1 MVDSTY
7 QLAPE
12 TQGGTFA
19 ERWNAERRLRTA
31 VRNALTVRIDTQ
43 CVDAVMQQFDQDAS
57 RQAEAHRL
65 AALHVACQ
73 AALTLGWV
81 WDSKRSIWPGE
92 ASIFRML
99 GGLAVRAGLSEHDV
113 MAALMSG
120 IDRAIATARSNMEND
135 SVPFRTW
142 LGVLDHLKSE
152 AEAFATEARKEL
164 RQGMESP
171 PPRDGDKAT
180 VLKQLLDGRLRGE
193 AVGAVAAAAG
203 LDASRE
209 HGVALLVHPGGFAA
223 PLEDAAR
230 DIEATIPGAVD
241 VGWGE
246 GLTAFRRVVFPAPTH
261 GRWIEARTNLHEIAT
276 KHGVLAIAPIQ
287 APPLGRLAET
297 CQATEPDLARVV
309 KGCGYTSG
317 IIDPARLGPAC
328 PAEGASPAPAEEWS
342 IEAPVVAVA

>member
-57 RQAEAHRL
+57 PQADAHRL

-113 MAALMSG
+113 MAALTSG
-120 IDRAIATARSNMEND
+120 IDRAIATARTNMEND

-171 PPRDGDKAT
+171 PPLGGDKAT
-180 VLKQLLDGRLRGE
+180 VLKQLLDGRLPGE

-209 HGVALLVHPGGFAA
+209 HGFALLVHPGGFAA

-230 DIEATIPGAVD
+230 DTEATLPGAVD
-241 VGWGE
+241 GGFGQ
-246 GLTAFRRVVFPAPTH
+246 GLTAFRRVVFPVLTH
-261 GRWIEARTNLHEIAT
+261 GRWIEARTNLHDIAT
-276 KHGVLAIAPIQ
+276 KHGILAVAPIQ
-287 APPLGRLAET
+287 AWTLGRLAEA
-297 CQATEPDLARVV
+297 CQATELDLARVV
-309 KGCGYTSG
+309 KGCGYKSG
-317 IIDPARLGPAC
+317 IIDPACAGPAC
-328 PAEGASPAPAEEWS
+328 AAEGVSPAPREEW
-342 IEAPVVAVA
+342 PVLSLAASA

>member
-1 MVDSTY
+1 MVDSTHSVVTGT
-7 QLAPE
+7 E
-12 TQGGTFA
+12 HGTFA
-19 ERWNAERRLRTA
+19 ERWNAERRLRRA
-31 VRNALTVRIDTQ
+31 VRKALTVRIDAS

-57 RQAEAHRL
+57 PHADAHRL

-81 WDSKRSIWPGE
+81 WDSKRSMWNTE

-99 GGLAVRAGLSEHDV
+99 GGLAARAGLSEHEV
-113 MAALMSG
+113 MAALTSG

-164 RQGMESP
+164 RQGMEGP
-171 PPRDGDKAT
+171 PPRGGDKVT
-180 VLKQLLDGRLRGE
+180 VLKQLVDGRLPHE
-193 AVGAVAAAAG
+193 AVGAAAAAAG

-209 HGVALLVHPGGFAA
+209 HGVALLVHPVGFAA

-241 VGWGE
+241 L
-246 GLTAFRRVVFPAPTH
+246 GLGAGLSTFRRVVFPVLTH
-261 GRWIEARTNLHEIAT
+261 GRWIEARTSLHDIAT
-276 KHGVLAIAPIQ
+276 RHGVLAIAPIQ
-287 APPLGRLAET
+287 APTLGRLAET
-297 CQATEPDLARVV
+297 YQATQLDLARVV

-317 IIDPARLGPAC
+317 IIDPARVGPAC
-328 PAEGASPAPAEEWS
+328 PAEGTPPAPVEEWS
-342 IEAPVVAVA
+342 IKSPVAAVA